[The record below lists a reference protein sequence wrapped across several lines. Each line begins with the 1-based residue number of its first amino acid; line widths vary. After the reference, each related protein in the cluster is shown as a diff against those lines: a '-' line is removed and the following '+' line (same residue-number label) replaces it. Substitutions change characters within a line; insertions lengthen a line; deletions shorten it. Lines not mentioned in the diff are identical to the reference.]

1 MQEVDLNATVTGGK
15 REFVPEEDKY
25 KIVCLPETYTSTWD
39 YFTLGGNNSTKYGT
53 GISLT
58 YQYKE
63 NYAWRIFLDYD
74 FTRKKYTLDYSPGNF
89 VDDAIKWPTVEGEI
103 LDADD
108 YTEHISIKKN
118 RNTFIFGGSFTISF

>member
-1 MQEVDLNATVTGGK
+1 M
-15 REFVPEEDKY
+15 
-25 KIVCLPETYTSTWD
+25 PETYTSTWD
-39 YFTLGGNNSTKYGT
+39 YFTLGGNNSMKYGT

-63 NYAWRIFLDYD
+63 NYAWRLFFDYD
-74 FTRKKYTLDYSPGNF
+74 YTRKKYTMDYSPGNF
-89 VDDAIKWPTVEGEI
+89 IDDAIKWPTVEGES